1 MQSGLNYKRMVVQQF
16 IKDRI
21 GKSVLIVFNKP
32 NEMQLHLFMLDHAY
46 QIAKEHYDKIKF
58 TKNNK

>member
-16 IKDRI
+16 IKDKTGRN
-21 GKSVLIVFNKP
+21 VLIVFNKP
-32 NEMQLHLFMLDHAY
+32 NDMQRHVFMLEHAY
-46 QIAKEHYDKIKF
+46 NIAKEHYDKIKF